1 MYIELDMQTV
11 EGLMGWITHACH
23 QRPTAQRK
31 AMALSIINNSLRP
44 LITDLERADERSDY
58 AIMLTLPAVHHKL
71 LGQWIET
78 SATAYTWNVLVSS
91 DSKAQQVRRAF
102 FPADAA
108 TTFMAV
114 GGAVFRLRNGH
125 EDDSGQTADIVQF
138 IQLDEER
145 DYNKMLGLCTT
156 GKYVKGF
163 SQVLLGHK
171 IKEWNLIEDDAKGR
185 DAQARAV
192 GDAVF
197 VS

>member
-1 MYIELDMQTV
+1 MYIELDMQIV
-11 EGLMGWITHACH
+11 EGFMGWITHACH